1 MSSWIL
7 RLGAVDRRLLR
18 VVALRRRPALSRF
31 MREWTALGDPATV
44 LVLGALAL
52 LAAVGGH
59 PGALQA
65 VVTLAL
71 SHLLSQALKR
81 GISRPRPVLP
91 EGLRS
96 LVEAPDRFSFPSGHA
111 SATLA
116 LALPLAP
123 TLPVIAGLLLIVASL
138 LVGVSRC
145 YLGVHYPGD
154 VVAGWSLALLAWGA
168 VGLLS

>member
-1 MSSWIL
+1 
-7 RLGAVDRRLLR
+7 
-18 VVALRRRPALSRF
+18 
-31 MREWTALGDPATV
+31 MREWTRLGDPVAV
-44 LVLGALAL
+44 LALGTLAL
-52 LAAVGGH
+52 LGGVGGH
-59 PGALQA
+59 PEALQA
-65 VVTLAL
+65 VFTLAL

-116 LALPLAP
+116 LALPLAS
-123 TLPVIAGLLLIVASL
+123 TLPAVPGLLLIVGSL

-145 YLGVHYPGD
+145 YLGVHFPGD
-154 VVAGWSLALLAWGA
+154 VAAGWSLALLAWGA
-168 VGLLS
+168 VGLVG